1 MPDAFK
7 ECDDERDV
15 RGVLGRISDAL
26 GVPVAA
32 FFGSNADMSES
43 LRHQREEQVLGIV
56 RAYLRQVDR
65 EAARRFVTAV
75 QALVETDVR

>member
-1 MPDAFK
+1 MPDAFQDR
-7 ECDDERDV
+7 DDETDV
-15 RGVLGRISDAL
+15 RGMLARISDAL

-32 FFGSNADMSES
+32 FFGSNVNVAEH
-43 LRHQREEQVLGIV
+43 LRRQQEEQVLGVV
-56 RAYLRQVDR
+56 RAYLRGIDR